1 LPVLASTTIAADF
14 AAIEALAS
22 ATTTVTASAR
32 TMTALKENLD
42 LETIPDN
49 A

>member
-1 LPVLASTTIAADF
+1 M
-14 AAIEALAS
+14 EALAS
-22 ATTTVTASAR
+22 ATTTVIASAR
-32 TMTALKENLD
+32 TTNALKENLD